1 MCYINLEEKMLKKL
15 TNILL
20 TFAMFI
26 IINVANANEFPDK
39 TITIVC
45 NWPAGGGRDTVSRL
59 IAKFASERDG
69 SV

>member
-45 NWPAGGGRDTVSRL
+45 NWPAGGGEILFQD
-59 IAKFASERDG
+59 
-69 SV
+69 

>member
-1 MCYINLEEKMLKKL
+1 MLKI

-20 TFAMFI
+20 TFAMFTI
-26 IINVANANEFPDK
+26 LNVVNANEFPNK

-59 IAKFASERDG
+59 IAKFASERGG

>member
-39 TITIVC
+39 TITRVC
-45 NWPAGGGRDTVSRL
+45 NWSAGGGQDTVSRL
-59 IAKFASERDG
+59 IAKFASERGG